1 MKKII
6 ELCQMQIKRRDITQ
20 QSDFLKL
27 RLRGRGSGFK
37 EGPEQRGIFIIFNT
51 PNLS

>member
-1 MKKII
+1 
-6 ELCQMQIKRRDITQ
+6 MQIKRRDITQ

-37 EGPEQRGIFIIFNT
+37 EGPEQRGIIPFN
-51 PNLS
+51 NSILILNDRIR